1 MYLYSSIVIVIKCN
15 DPLVNEGI
23 LCNDVSSQYRICS
36 FPCKSLLRTTHVVC
50 CEKNDTRIT
59 ETAR

>member
-23 LCNDVSSQYRICS
+23 LCNDVYLVSIAFAH
-36 FPCKSLLRTTHVVC
+36 FPVKVSLGLHVVC

-59 ETAR
+59 EAAR